1 MKKLLIFAAILV
13 ALTMVFVACK
23 DPEQHGSHAVTTEE
37 STPETPTQETEAPG
51 ETTAPDAETTAPDAE
66 TTAPDTE
73 TTAPDTETT
82 APDEETTAPEEPP
95 VDPAAPIGVYPADKI
110 STITGADPSNLT
122 KDCVTLEDGY
132 LHVVP
137 IGPDP
142 YWYPFANVEGARY
155 VAIRYRTDAT
165 GADIQMYIGSSGA
178 GPSNDDSMLRQP
190 VIADKAWHLAIFDTQ
205 EIIDKGLYNGTK
217 VAYFRFDALEAGYM
231 LDENGEPYKVEG
243 TETWARY
250 QLPEGCYMDVAYI
263 AFFNAPE
270 YAEAYDFENYK
281 APMWDADKA
290 IITHQS
296 FDQLYK
302 GAGDATNGE
311 ENLFTPGSSTS
322 WNNIADLSAGG
333 VDVLTY
339 WGWVGVKGEIG
350 QFGYQIN
357 GGTPIYNDEWTI
369 QADQAVINAAAGG
382 GADNASRMKIRI
394 NLAGLEGE
402 YTVRTLYKTPD
413 GTEVC
418 LGEFKVVLPVVS
430 HQNGYTTDIG
440 SNFAEAQD
448 DVNLKASDLAQ
459 LFDQI
464 YYGAGADMF
473 AKYNDGN
480 PYYGV
485 THFTSMHTHPN
496 GWYAYNVSVV
506 ESSGNEGQ
514 ASIFVRGIQP
524 ASIEGHYFGQDGHDQ
539 GEIISMGGAGI
550 YLNPLATGKL
560 RINIK
565 TYVDGAYVPNVY
577 YVTIDSND
585 ITVVDN
591 DSVVTILAGGKKV
604 ATIEIIGTKDYGIV
618 GKNGDVAA
626 DALAEKAILTLAD
639 GTVVELDNACV
650 AAKIA
655 GSDVGVATRTGTI
668 NFNKVSLQAY
678 NTVEIPDEFFAPA
691 PQVNVALNKPV
702 SSDNIENDTNVPWKA
717 TDGNDGSR
725 WGARP
730 NGEANLIVDLQGLYK
745 LTELNILFENASWN
759 YTISIST
766 DGENY
771 TVIYEGTPHGAKA
784 VNIKGEAEARYLK
797 FTRLDDTGVAGD
809 HWFSIYEV
817 YAYGELIGESFATL
831 PSETFTPETFAEP
844 TAEELAAGYTYDIG
858 AGQFFK
864 TVAGACTYA
873 DLSTLGAEFL
883 AKLQAAGFGEYAYLA
898 QDHISL
904 APAATDAPITYTF
917 KIYDLLGNIATND
930 RAILLLNM
938 TGGGQNSAEVKA
950 TVEADAEHEGVY
962 YVTFTETAPGGTDEL
977 KFYMLERCTFYIDTV
992 TVKVG

>member
-1 MKKLLIFAAILV
+1 M
-13 ALTMVFVACK
+13 
-23 DPEQHGSHAVTTEE
+23 
-37 STPETPTQETEAPG
+37 
-51 ETTAPDAETTAPDAE
+51 
-66 TTAPDTE
+66 
-73 TTAPDTETT
+73 
-82 APDEETTAPEEPP
+82 
-95 VDPAAPIGVYPADKI
+95 
-110 STITGADPSNLT
+110 
-122 KDCVTLEDGY
+122 DGY
-132 LHVVP
+132 VRLTST
-137 IGPDP
+137 GGDP
-142 YWYPFANVEGARY
+142 YFQFLNAAGTQPQYL
-155 VAIRYRTDAT
+155 AISYRTNSALD
-165 GADIQMYIGSSGA
+165 GQIFIGSGA
-178 GPSNDDSMLRQP
+178 GPNGQGDNPMVTWNEDGR
-190 VIADKAWHLAIFDTQ
+190 WNLAIIDLSGVASITDGNINYLRLDYFTDAGAEGDYFDV
-205 EIIDKGLYNGTK
+205 DF
-217 VAYFRFDALEAGYM
+217 V
-231 LDENGEPYKVEG
+231 
-243 TETWARY
+243 
-250 QLPEGCYMDVAYI
+250 
-263 AFFNAPE
+263 AFFNTPE
-270 YAEAYDFENYK
+270 YAQAYAFELHK

-290 IITHQS
+290 IIAHQS

-302 GAGDATNGE
+302 GAGDATNGD
-311 ENLFTPGSSTS
+311 ENLFTPGQSAS
-322 WNNIADLSAGG
+322 WDKIADLSAGG

-339 WGWVGVKGEIG
+339 WGWVAIKGEIG

-357 GGTPIYNDEWTI
+357 GGTPIFNDEWTI
-369 QADQAVINAAAGG
+369 TAEQPVIDAAATT

-418 LGEFKVVLPVVS
+418 LGEFTVIMPVVS

-524 ASIEGHYFGQDGHDQ
+524 ASIEGHYFGQDGHD
-539 GEIISMGGAGI
+539 GGAVVSMGGAGI

-678 NTVEIPDEFFAPA
+678 NTVEIPDEFFAPEA
-691 PQVNVALNKPV
+691 KVNVALNKPV

-797 FTRLDDTGVAGD
+797 FTRLDDTGVAGS

-817 YAYGELIGESFATL
+817 YAYGELIGESEATT
-831 PSETFTPETFAEP
+831 PAETFTPETFAEP

-873 DLSTLGAEFL
+873 DLSTLGAGFL
-883 AKLQAAGFGEYAYLA
+883 AKLQAAGFGEYAYFA

-904 APAATDAPITYTF
+904 APAATGTPITYTF

-950 TVEADAEHEGVY
+950 TVEADAENEGVY